1 MSRDDSTKQKDLTD
15 FWMFWKWQYV
25 GRNANYIEGYTE
37 HDKYLGMLIKSDLG
51 GSNMNEISSE
61 LISAVKEGFFA
72 ANASSLACEIFDNL
86 VAACNLFLENVLQC
100 ERKDEL
106 LSLLELLGPLIKSL
120 SNQSEYAYEFKR
132 DGIGRLRELFMS
144 LMRAR
149 KENDRYAIESF
160 KYFLRD
166 ISEISDSG
174 KICSDLAEN
183 TFAIP
188 DNCSERFVRAYCPQ
202 DDLGEAYEHDGEI
215 SVPYVIRMS
224 SSLEQT
230 LAEVEYLYNS
240 FSNAGNK
247 YFGVPPQIIREYHGL
262 GFSVNNNPRAVGLW
276 LWDYIQEHYGRH
288 KGLPHGAKSNARK
301 AFKAGFDVAKLGYA
315 ESDARV
321 FDRLYTRTNE
331 CIQKPE
337 VLTMK

>member
-1 MSRDDSTKQKDLTD
+1 
-15 FWMFWKWQYV
+15 MFWKWQYV
-25 GRNANYIEGYTE
+25 GRNVDYIEGYTE
-37 HDKYLGMLIKSDLG
+37 HDKFLGLLIKSDLG
-51 GSNMNEISSE
+51 GSNRNAISGE
-61 LISAVKEGFFA
+61 LVSAVKESFFA

-86 VAACNLFLENVLQC
+86 VAASDLFLESILQC

-106 LSLLELLGPLIKSL
+106 FSLLELLGPLTKSL
-120 SNQSEYAYEFKR
+120 NNQNEYPYEFNR
-132 DGIGRLRELFMS
+132 DGVGRLRELFMS

-149 KENDRYAIESF
+149 KEDDRYAIERF

-166 ISEISDSG
+166 VAEISDSG
-174 KICSDLAEN
+174 MICSDLAEN
-183 TFAIP
+183 TFTIP

-202 DDLGEAYEHDGEI
+202 DDLGEAYEHDGEL

-240 FSNAGNK
+240 FSNGENK

-288 KGLPHGAKSNARK
+288 IDLPHGAKTRARK
-301 AFKAGFDVAKLGYA
+301 AFRACCDVDKLGYG
-315 ESDARV
+315 ESEARV
-321 FDRLYTRTNE
+321 FDRLYSRTNE

-337 VLTMK
+337 VLPMK